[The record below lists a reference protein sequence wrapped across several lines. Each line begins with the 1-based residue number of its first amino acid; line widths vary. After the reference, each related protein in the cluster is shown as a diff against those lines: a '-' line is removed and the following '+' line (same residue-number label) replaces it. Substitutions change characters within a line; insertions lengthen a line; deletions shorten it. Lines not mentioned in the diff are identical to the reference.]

1 MKEHFLDRIYGEY
14 QSYKA
19 SVLEENNGSIYAR
32 CYEIDCMIN
41 LYEIL
46 KEATMKMSDE
56 DLTTLLS
63 HHDIL
68 AYLYELWMKKSDN
81 LYDEMECHVTEE
93 LKKLISKTRRGSERT
108 AA

>member
-1 MKEHFLDRIYGEY
+1 
-14 QSYKA
+14 
-19 SVLEENNGSIYAR
+19 
-32 CYEIDCMIN
+32 MIN

-46 KEATMKMSDE
+46 KEATMKMTDE
-56 DLTTLLS
+56 ELTLLLS

-68 AYLYELWMKKSDN
+68 AYLYELWMKKFDN